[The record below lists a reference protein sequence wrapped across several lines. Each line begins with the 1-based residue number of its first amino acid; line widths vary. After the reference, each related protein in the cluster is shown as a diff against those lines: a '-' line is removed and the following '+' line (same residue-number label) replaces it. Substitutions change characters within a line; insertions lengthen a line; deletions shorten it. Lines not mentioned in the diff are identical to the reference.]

1 MPSLTERPSAALTPR
16 WLERPSCLAISA
28 ARQARSGSVRMI
40 WRVRSSAPA
49 VPLDAGLT
57 ALAQVAAAQAALPLE
72 DLCRTLADAH
82 LGDGRD
88 DIAVLALRTP
98 PAGPTHG
105 TPVTHSRAR

>member
-1 MPSLTERPSAALTPR
+1 
-16 WLERPSCLAISA
+16 
-28 ARQARSGSVRMI
+28 MI
-40 WRVRSSAPA
+40 WRVRSSTPTA
-49 VPLDAGLT
+49 PLDAGLT

-88 DIAVLALRTP
+88 DIAVLALCTS

-105 TPVTHSRAR
+105 APVTHPRAR